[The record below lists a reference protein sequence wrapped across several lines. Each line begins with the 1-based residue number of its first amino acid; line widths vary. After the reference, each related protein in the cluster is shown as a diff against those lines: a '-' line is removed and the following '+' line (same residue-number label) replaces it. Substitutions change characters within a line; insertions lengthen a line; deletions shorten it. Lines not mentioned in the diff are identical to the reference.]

1 MITHVAGIIAAIAFL
16 LLVCFIG
23 IFLMRITKT
32 MGEVNRSLNTITDD
46 VDALSHQTEKIMAN
60 ANELLKDVNGKVAS
74 IDPAFQAMGDLG
86 QSVSDLNAATREL
99 TAKVGHNNQKRSKFT
114 SAGKVGKAA
123 FDVYR
128 NRRSKK
134 NSEES

>member
-1 MITHVAGIIAAIAFL
+1 MIAHIAGIIAAVAFL
-16 LLVCFIG
+16 VLVCFIG
-23 IFLMRITKT
+23 IFLVRMTKT
-32 MGEVNRSLNTITDD
+32 MGEINRSLNTITDD
-46 VDALSHQTEKIMAN
+46 VDALSHQTENIMSN

-99 TAKVGHNNQKRSKFT
+99 TAKVGKSNEKKNRFA
-114 SAGKVGKAA
+114 SATKVGKAA

-128 NRRSKK
+128 DRRNKHHD
-134 NSEES
+134 EEE